1 MLIPSHT
8 DWPASFVL
16 LFLNENAYI
25 FSLYVYFFG
34 EKKPINQEQRNPAY
48 IICSLVTV
56 LSSFFIPQTG
66 TKQGMS
72 AS

>member
-1 MLIPSHT
+1 MLVSSHT

-16 LFLNENAYI
+16 LFLNENAYVFNI
-25 FSLYVYFFG
+25 YFFR
-34 EKKPINQEQRNPAY
+34 KKTPINQKQRNPAY

-56 LSSFFIPQTG
+56 LSPFLIPQTG

-72 AS
+72 MS